1 MLLSLFFNFKMT
13 SNVACNFSEVRS
25 TPIQYSASDASSSE
39 SPRNDLCSV
48 QSGRYG
54 VFYFSTPLAKQKHQP
69 YQYHGGT
76 PSAKSIKS
84 AFSIGRSWRQ
94 KRMNILLKKK
104 PYLPDI
110 ETEAFCDKCE
120 KYITTRIRYRN
131 GTHVWLMSF
140 IL

>member
-1 MLLSLFFNFKMT
+1 MAS
-13 SNVACNFSEVRS
+13 SSSACDFSEARS
-25 TPIQYSASDASSSE
+25 TPIMYSTVSNASSSEEEE

-48 QSGRYG
+48 HSGRNQ
-54 VFYFSTPLAKQKHQP
+54 VFYFSTPLPAQKHQP
-69 YQYHGGT
+69 YQYHGAT
-76 PSAKSIKS
+76 PSSEQKSIKS

-104 PYLPDI
+104 TYLSDI

-120 KYITTRIRYRN
+120 KYITTRIRYKN